1 MAMAAGGRHRPDA
14 RGDREMTMPTSID
27 PPAPSAVPPNAAQQA
42 LGRLEQARRLGRPMP
57 VVPLPDA
64 ETAYE
69 VQTAQGR
76 LFGWFGD
83 ALPTHWK
90 SGARSPDATYTHAP
104 LPPEGILT
112 SGGNASEVPFNSRT
126 VEAEFALRL
135 AREVAHEEAATLA
148 ADDVATLESLI
159 DRICVSIEIVDS
171 RWLDPANAPPFS
183 KLADLQ
189 SHGALVLGRWHE
201 FTRRDWKQQRC
212 TVTIGDAPPRS
223 FTGSLSIGS
232 PLAVLVPWL
241 RHLTRHGESVPAGT
255 IVTTGTW
262 CGMLP
267 AEAGQKVTVT
277 FEGFDS
283 ATIQL

>member
-1 MAMAAGGRHRPDA
+1 
-14 RGDREMTMPTSID
+14 MTMPTSID

-277 FEGFDS
+277 FEDFDS